1 MEPSILMN
9 LRRGRIVHML
19 ASLGPATAEDLAV
32 ALAISPV
39 TLTKEIGILSD
50 AGIIRVNGSP
60 SADSRPTFTVDIPT
74 IVAEIAHA
82 RQFFSP
88 WL

>member
-19 ASLGPATAEDLAV
+19 ASLGPATAEDLAI
-32 ALAISPV
+32 ALSTNQA
-39 TLTKEIGILSD
+39 TLIRELVLLSD
-50 AGIIRVNGSP
+50 AGIIRVAESP
-60 SADSRPTFTVDIPT
+60 SADSRQTFAVDPLALA
-74 IVAEIAHA
+74 AEIAQA

>member
-1 MEPSILMN
+1 MN

-19 ASLGPATAEDLAV
+19 ASLGPATAEDLAI
-32 ALAISPV
+32 ALSTNQA
-39 TLTKEIGILSD
+39 TLIRELSILSD
-50 AGIIRVNGSP
+50 AGIIRVTRSP
-60 SADSRPTFTVDIPT
+60 TVDSRQIFAVDPPAIA
-74 IVAEIAHA
+74 AEMAQA

>member
-9 LRRGRIVHML
+9 LRRGGIVHML

-32 ALAISPV
+32 ALSISPV
-39 TLTKEIGILSD
+39 TLTRELCVLSD
-50 AGIIRVNGSP
+50 AGIIRVTGSA
-60 SADSRPTFTVDIPT
+60 SADSRPTFAVDLPAV
-74 IVAEIAHA
+74 VAEIAQA